1 VRIFTPG
8 AELPFAGHP
17 TLGSCHAWLEA
28 RGTVGTCTDANLSS
42 ATTSTSQ
49 SSQSLEA
56 SETEFFLQECA
67 AGLIRIR
74 RQGTALAFAAPPLQR
89 SQPDPAL
96 LVKVRQALGL
106 QSQQILDA
114 QVLDNGPVWL
124 ALLLDS
130 AQTVLQLHPDHG
142 VLKTLGQKV
151 GVVAVESE
159 QVAPALI
166 SRSNRE
172 ARAFGTRSSDAELLT
187 HEPHVTVRAFAAPVG
202 VIEDPVTGSLNASLA
217 QWLMAQ
223 GHVSSSYVAAQGVC
237 LGRDGRVHIE
247 RDAQG
252 QIWVGGDTV
261 TCMEGNITL

>member
-1 VRIFTPG
+1 LKRKG
-8 AELPFAGHP
+8 Q
-17 TLGSCHAWLEA
+17 
-28 RGTVGTCTDANLSS
+28 R
-42 ATTSTSQ
+42 
-49 SSQSLEA
+49 
-56 SETEFFLQECA
+56 
-67 AGLIRIR
+67 
-74 RQGTALAFAAPPLQR
+74 LAFAAPPLQR
-89 SQPDPAL
+89 SDVDPTL
-96 LVKVRQALGL
+96 LAQVTNALGL